1 MGFWLAVTNWD
12 REKAIA
18 VTGLDSFVTR
28 SIVSRAGCCIG
39 HSIGVDGEQ
48 PPQNLPSLPLAQ
60 FLHLHRGV
68 LWVRT
73 SVSLPGDSREP
84 REM

>member
-1 MGFWLAVTNWD
+1 MTNWD

-18 VTGLDSFVTR
+18 VTGLESFVTW
-28 SIVSRAGCCIG
+28 SVVSGAGCCIG
-39 HSIGVDGEQ
+39 HLIGVDGEQ
-48 PPQNLPSLPLAQ
+48 PPQTLPSLPLAQ
-60 FLHLHRGV
+60 FLHLHLGV

-73 SVSLPGDSREP
+73 NISLPDDSREP

>member
-1 MGFWLAVTNWD
+1 MTNWD

-18 VTGLDSFVTR
+18 VTGLEDFVIR
-28 SIVSRAGCCIG
+28 SLVSRAGSCIG
-39 HSIGVDGEQ
+39 QLIGMDGEQ
-48 PPQNLPSLPLAQ
+48 PPQNLPSLPLSR

-73 SVSLPGDSREP
+73 SVSLPGDSRGP